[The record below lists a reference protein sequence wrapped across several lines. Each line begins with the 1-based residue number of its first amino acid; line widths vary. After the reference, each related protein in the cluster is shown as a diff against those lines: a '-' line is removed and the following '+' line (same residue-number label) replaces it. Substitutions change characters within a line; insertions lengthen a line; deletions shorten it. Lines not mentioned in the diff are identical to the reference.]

1 MLSNKNNYRKD
12 IDGLRGYAVL
22 FVVFYH
28 FNLFGF
34 QSGFLGVD
42 IFFVISGFL
51 ITKIIK
57 NEIEFKNL
65 SILNFF
71 HRRVRRIIPLLLFI
85 IIVCTIFSYLLF
97 LPKDLKDFSR
107 SGFIVFFSIKFFFF
121 FRSEYFDSLS
131 IVKPL
136 LHTLYQ

>member
-42 IFFVISGFL
+42 IFCNIRIFYN
-51 ITKIIK
+51 K
-57 NEIEFKNL
+57 NN
-65 SILNFF
+65 
-71 HRRVRRIIPLLLFI
+71 
-85 IIVCTIFSYLLF
+85 
-97 LPKDLKDFSR
+97 
-107 SGFIVFFSIKFFFF
+107 
-121 FRSEYFDSLS
+121 
-131 IVKPL
+131 
-136 LHTLYQ
+136 